1 MPGPADDLPDLAGR
15 EILIAETNALIALD
29 LAVNILLPFVPA
41 AFSGGAASALLAV
54 VVVTRRCL
62 PSGVITGA
70 PEMAPV
76 TEMLA
81 V

>member
-1 MPGPADDLPDLAGR
+1 MKLRRHADWAFVAIIDLTAPR
-15 EILIAETNALIALD
+15 YEIAKTD
-29 LAVNILLPFVPA
+29 TRVVLLV
-41 AFSGGAASALLAV
+41 SVLAV

-62 PSGVITGA
+62 PSGVITGS
-70 PEMAPV
+70 PEIAPV